1 MTAPNRPTRKLK
13 FSERGEFRLAI
24 CVLCRQRKGRRFCP
38 AVYNIICPTCCGTH
52 RLKKLNCP
60 SSCPYLR
67 QAKALEMAQRE
78 AEWAQKSSERAE
90 IEQRLT
96 AFALEEA
103 ISTFA
108 AEHPDLM
115 DAEVIF
121 ALRAVQ
127 DAVEREVMSGI
138 PHEPNVDGRAKE
150 LALRILKNAQTMR
163 QRIGIPH
170 NVLLARIAR
179 LLTQRAMLLSQRTR
193 DGQGYLK
200 AVRID
205 VPPNSLEQLLE
216 RLTSSARD

>member
-1 MTAPNRPTRKLK
+1 
-13 FSERGEFRLAI
+13 
-24 CVLCRQRKGRRFCP
+24 
-38 AVYNIICPTCCGTH
+38 
-52 RLKKLNCP
+52 
-60 SSCPYLR
+60 
-67 QAKALEMAQRE
+67 MAQRE

-121 ALRAVQ
+121 ALRVVQ

>member
-1 MTAPNRPTRKLK
+1 M
-13 FSERGEFRLAI
+13 
-24 CVLCRQRKGRRFCP
+24 
-38 AVYNIICPTCCGTH
+38 
-52 RLKKLNCP
+52 KKLNCP

-108 AEHPDLM
+108 AEHPDLT
-115 DAEVIF
+115 DAEAIS
-121 ALRAVQ
+121 ALQAVQ

-170 NVLLARIAR
+170 NVLLARVAR
-179 LLTQRAMLLSQRTR
+179 LLTQKAMLLSQRTR

-205 VPPNSLEQLLE
+205 VPPNSLERLLE
-216 RLTSSARD
+216 RLTSSAGR

>member
-1 MTAPNRPTRKLK
+1 M
-13 FSERGEFRLAI
+13 AI
-24 CVLCRQRKGRRFCP
+24 CVLCRQRKGKRFCP
-38 AVYNIICPTCCGTH
+38 VVYNVICPICCGSH

-67 QAKALEMAQRE
+67 QAKALEMAQKE
-78 AEWAQKSSERAE
+78 AEWAQRGAERAE

-96 AFALEEA
+96 AFAIEEA

-108 AEHPDLM
+108 SEHPDLT
-115 DAEVIF
+115 DIEAIS
-121 ALRAVQ
+121 ALQAVQ

-138 PHEPNVDGRAKE
+138 SHEPNVEGRAKD

-170 NVLLARIAR
+170 NVLLARVAR

-193 DGQGYLK
+193 DGQGYLR
-200 AVRID
+200 AVRVDIQ
-205 VPPNSLEQLLE
+205 PNSLEQLLE
-216 RLTSSARD
+216 RLTASQTRG

>member
-1 MTAPNRPTRKLK
+1 MRKLR
-13 FSERGEFRLAI
+13 FSERGEFRLVV
-24 CVLCRQRKGRRFCP
+24 CVLCRQRKGKRFCP
-38 AVYNIICPTCCGTH
+38 AVYNVICPTCCGTH

-108 AEHPDLM
+108 AEHPDLT
-115 DAEVIF
+115 DAEAIS
-121 ALRAVQ
+121 ALQAVQ

-170 NVLLARIAR
+170 NVLLARVAR

-216 RLTSSARD
+216 RLTSSAGR

>member
-1 MTAPNRPTRKLK
+1 LVV
-13 FSERGEFRLAI
+13 
-24 CVLCRQRKGRRFCP
+24 CVLCRQRKGKRFCP
-38 AVYNIICPTCCGTH
+38 VVYNVICPTCCGTH

-108 AEHPDLM
+108 TEHPDLT
-115 DAEVIF
+115 DAEAIS
-121 ALRAVQ
+121 ALQAVQ
-127 DAVEREVMSGI
+127 DAIEREVMSGI
-138 PHEPNVDGRAKE
+138 THEPNVDGRAKE

-170 NVLLARIAR
+170 NVLLARVAR
-179 LLTQRAMLLSQRTR
+179 LLTQKAMLLSQRTR

-216 RLTSSARD
+216 RLTSSARS